1 MHTQGQIAAEPTVR
15 ISMNHGQMLVMA
27 LLAVTLFL
35 LPIRMPAA
43 DESGAFKVTEIST
56 EKGDESYLL
65 NARMDII
72 LNTGP
77 KEALENGIPL
87 VFELQIQTLE
97 KHVWLWDIVVAEF
110 KQIRQVQLHALSR
123 TYLVKDLDSGAQRSY
138 LKLNDALQ
146 AAGFLHNFP
155 VLDFGQMQEDRGY
168 SVRLRG
174 NLDIEALPT
183 PVRLLAYVS
192 SAWDMD
198 SAWYQWQLAR

>member
-1 MHTQGQIAAEPTVR
+1 MHTQSQIASKHTGRV
-15 ISMNHGQMLVMA
+15 SMNHGQALMMV
-27 LLAVTLFL
+27 LLAGALSLIPFRL
-35 LPIRMPAA
+35 PAA
-43 DESGAFKVTEIST
+43 DGSGSFRVTEIST
-56 EKGDESYLL
+56 ERGDESYLL
-65 NARMDII
+65 NAKMEIN

-87 VFELQIQTLE
+87 VFEFQIQTLE
-97 KHVWLWDIVVAEF
+97 KHVWFWDIVVAED
-110 KQIRQVQLHALSR
+110 KQVRQVQLHSLSR
-123 TYLVKDLDSGAQRSY
+123 TYLVKDLGTGAQRSY
-138 LKLNDALQ
+138 IKLDDALQ

-155 VLDFGQMQEDRGY
+155 VLDFDRMKDNQTY

-198 SAWYQWQLAR
+198 SEWYQWQLNR

>member
-1 MHTQGQIAAEPTVR
+1 MHTQGHIASKPPGRVA
-15 ISMNHGQMLVMA
+15 INHGQMLIMA
-27 LLAVTLFL
+27 LLALAL
-35 LPIRMPAA
+35 LLIPVRLPAA
-43 DESGAFKVTEIST
+43 DVSGAFRVTEIST
-56 EKGDESYLL
+56 EKGDKSFLL
-65 NARMDII
+65 NARMDIN

-87 VFELQIQTLE
+87 VFEFQIQTLE
-97 KHVWLWDIVVAEF
+97 KHVWFWDIVVAEY

-123 TYLVKDLDSGAQRSY
+123 TFLVKDLDTGEQRSY
-138 LKLNDALQ
+138 LKLDDALQ

-155 VLDFGQMQEDRGY
+155 VLDYDRMQDDQRY

-198 SAWYQWQLAR
+198 SEWYQWKLAR